1 MIEGV
6 TFPDSYA
13 YKIVVPTA
21 NKTHKPHYLAH
32 VNSSFSA
39 FLSEVAPENVF
50 PIGHHHIIRNI
61 SPHGL
66 GGVLVFDASER
77 NFFELPLERQYNM
90 EDRVERIVDFLEANY
105 GQDFHVVTGMAT
117 SSDPGSGRG
126 QSIAFAHIHISLLPK
141 NLPAD

>member
-6 TFPDSYA
+6 TFPDSYS
-13 YKIVVPTA
+13 YRIVVPTA
-21 NKTHKPHYLAH
+21 NKTHKPDYLAQ
-32 VNSSFSA
+32 VNASFSA

-50 PIGHHHIIRNI
+50 TIGHHHIIRNI

-77 NFFELPLERQYNM
+77 NFFELPLEKQYNM
-90 EDRVERIVDFLEANY
+90 EDRVEGIVDFLEEHY
-105 GQDFHVVTGMAT
+105 GKHFHVVTGMAT

-126 QSIAFAHIHISLLPK
+126 QSIAFAHMHISLLPK
-141 NLPAD
+141 QLPED